1 MVTLTE
7 SPTSMLDLFT
17 FTETDPS
24 GFDMA
29 RAAGTAFVAAGWAND
44 IPQIEAFMRANS
56 EVYCKTVA
64 ALAAFLEG

>member
-1 MVTLTE
+1 
-7 SPTSMLDLFT
+7 
-17 FTETDPS
+17 
-24 GFDMA
+24 MA